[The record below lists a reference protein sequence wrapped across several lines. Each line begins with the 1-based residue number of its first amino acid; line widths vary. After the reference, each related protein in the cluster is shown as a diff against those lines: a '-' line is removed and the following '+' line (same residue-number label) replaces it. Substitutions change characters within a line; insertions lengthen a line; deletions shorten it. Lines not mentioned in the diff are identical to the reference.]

1 MRVIDCNG
9 AGTAERSYPA
19 SEVGGAAERRYPASN
34 VGGAA
39 ERSYPAS
46 KVRVAGRRS
55 QGRRLEGQH
64 TCEAKGGGQKDQPHV
79 QGAVVARVQE
89 GLEELSHVEG

>member
-1 MRVIDCNG
+1 MAQERPRG
-9 AGTAERSYPA
+9 ANLRPRSGEQPRGDTQHPM
-19 SEVGGAAERRYPASN
+19 SGGAAK
-34 VGGAA
+34 
-39 ERSYPAS
+39 RSYPAS